1 MQILLSASEVFACSI
16 LYGKGD
22 ENYETVKKVIVDY
35 DVCWYSSV
43 TACAGN
49 SNDNGAGQNDV
60 VNDNGANDTQT
71 GDSAMDKIGDGLE
84 DGIDDVG
91 KGVGDVVDD
100 LDGDGRS
107 DNRKN
112 TNNNTVNDAT
122 TGNDNV
128 NDR

>member
-1 MQILLSASEVFACSI
+1 MKRLKKLLLIMMCVGILV
-16 LYGKGD
+16 
-22 ENYETVKKVIVDY
+22 
-35 DVCWYSSV
+35 SV

-60 VNDNGANDTQT
+60 VNDKGANDTQT

-100 LDGDGRS
+100 LDGDGRL
-107 DNRKN
+107 DNREN

>member
-1 MQILLSASEVFACSI
+1 MKRLKKLLLIMMCVGILV
-16 LYGKGD
+16 
-22 ENYETVKKVIVDY
+22 
-35 DVCWYSSV
+35 SV

-91 KGVGDVVDD
+91 LRDDETHAVLGSAAVDGLRLPDVRVAPACVDTGDNLHGIAVFYI
-100 LDGDGRS
+100 LTHCRFPP
-107 DNRKN
+107 
-112 TNNNTVNDAT
+112 
-122 TGNDNV
+122 
-128 NDR
+128 

>member
-1 MQILLSASEVFACSI
+1 MKRLKKLLLIMMCVGILV
-16 LYGKGD
+16 
-22 ENYETVKKVIVDY
+22 
-35 DVCWYSSV
+35 SV

-91 KGVGDVVDD
+91 KGVVTT
-100 LDGDGRS
+100 RS
-107 DNRKN
+107 VLRPPSRPS
-112 TNNNTVNDAT
+112 TPSSRLSPRFASGT
-122 TGNDNV
+122 
-128 NDR
+128 

>member
-35 DVCWYSSV
+35 DVCWYSGFSY
-43 TACAGN
+43 
-49 SNDNGAGQNDV
+49 GAGQNDV

>member
-1 MQILLSASEVFACSI
+1 MKRLKKLLLIMMCVGILV
-16 LYGKGD
+16 
-22 ENYETVKKVIVDY
+22 
-35 DVCWYSSV
+35 SV

-84 DGIDDVG
+84 DGIDDVV
-91 KGVGDVVDD
+91 KGVGVVVVD
-100 LDGDGRS
+100 LVVVGRS
-107 DNRKN
+107 YNRKKKK
-112 TNNNTVNDAT
+112 NNTFNFAT
-122 TGNDNV
+122 IGNYIL

>member
-1 MQILLSASEVFACSI
+1 MKRLKKLLLIMMCVGILV
-16 LYGKGD
+16 
-22 ENYETVKKVIVDY
+22 
-35 DVCWYSSV
+35 SV

-107 DNRKN
+107 DNRKKIRRQGHIFSGIN
-112 TNNNTVNDAT
+112 GFVP
-122 TGNDNV
+122 V
-128 NDR
+128 RVWLFF